1 MSYDKYLILDL
12 ETTGLDPINDK
23 IIKLTTTSF
32 NDESF
37 SSSEIKSRYFNPNIS
52 ISEESEKIHGITNK
66 FLNEHKQF
74 KNYAKAISQYLENS
88 FIIGYG
94 IYDFHLPILLNEFLR
109 SKVEF
114 DIRKIKVIDM
124 KKIYEKLRPRT
135 LTNALRDFCSIE
147 IENFDRKSDE
157 KSEALLELF
166 ITQNDEMSKKN
177 ITLDK
182 FLGSQNILDNDGFFS
197 LNEKDEIIFS
207 KGKHKDLS
215 LQNVRNQFPDYLD
228 WLMDNEN
235 ISPMVKIIISYDQ
248 K

>member
-1 MSYDKYLILDL
+1 MRKLVLDT

-37 SSSEIKSRYFNPNIS
+37 SSSETKSRYFNPNIP
-52 ISEESEKIHGITNK
+52 ISEESEQIHGITNT

-88 FIIGYG
+88 YIIGYG

-109 SKVEF
+109 SNVEF

-135 LTNALRDFCSIE
+135 LTNA
-147 IENFDRKSDE
+147 
-157 KSEALLELF
+157 
-166 ITQNDEMSKKN
+166 
-177 ITLDK
+177 
-182 FLGSQNILDNDGFFS
+182 FFS

-235 ISPMVKIIISYDQ
+235 ISPMVKMIISYDQ